1 MESSASRLTW
11 LQLARQKR
19 NNTDEN
25 AYNVFNQLTID
36 DLGRDES
43 FLFYL
48 IAKFT
53 YVLISSQG
61 VCKQLPLKAYTS
73 KETE

>member
-1 MESSASRLTW
+1 MKMLI
-11 LQLARQKR
+11 
-19 NNTDEN
+19 D
-25 AYNVFNQLTID
+25 VFNQLTID
-36 DLGRDES
+36 DLGREES

-48 IAKFT
+48 IVKFT